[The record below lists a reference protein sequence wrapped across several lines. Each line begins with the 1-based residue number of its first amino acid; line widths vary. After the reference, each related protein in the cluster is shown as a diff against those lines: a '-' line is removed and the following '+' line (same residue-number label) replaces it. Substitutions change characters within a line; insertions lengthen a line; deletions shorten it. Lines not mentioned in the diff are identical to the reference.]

1 MHFMVTYWPQVD
13 GPLKAEL
20 AKTSPPALIG
30 SDCDQYNPAGREI
43 YYE

>member
-13 GPLKAEL
+13 GPLKSEL
-20 AKTSPPALIG
+20 AKTTPPALIG
-30 SDCDQYNPAGREI
+30 SVCDQYNPTGREI